1 MRNTDESGNATALKA
16 ITLLVVVAL
25 LPAARL
31 LAQPPAPPPDDAPNA
46 AFPQLVPGPG
56 RTSTKWIIPPGLTL
70 DARDR
75 VQTFITIQGELD
87 QTPPEKINWLQTL
100 PELQAV
106 LASNSDTL
114 ISPMKF
120 LRPGGGFAGS
130 LIDRPRISLKQ
141 AATELIVNLPD
152 AGKQVWRQL
161 YSDTAAAQLRLATKN
176 RDARAIADVASRF
189 VETPAGWQAASL
201 LGARHLDVSQPAMAI
216 HYFERL
222 RQSPE
227 ARRNHEPQLSM
238 AIAAAWVLLEREDQA
253 GLAIAE
259 LRTWLTETF
268 PGDASNA
275 GSSSQ
280 AAAIQEVRST
290 ATRELLASL
299 RRAVPDNLPG
309 GEEIT
314 DWRQPAGSVS
324 NRHSVAPVAATGD
337 VQWRTITDGFSERPT
352 PADRTP
358 FATPWADYD
367 EEPYPQT
374 PAQMAGMVELA
385 LEYLDRVDVEESQVS
400 LPVGQP
406 LIVGDRVVMRTLD
419 RVRAVDVATGSL
431 LWESFQQDSAFA
443 EQFNL
448 AGAKKAL
455 NFPRSDIRCPV
466 NQAQEA
472 LLLARTRLDRT
483 TSTLSSDGER
493 VYFVSG
499 GGVASRATR
508 LGMARL
514 REVIPKSS
522 NTLRAV
528 DLATG
533 RLAWEVG
540 GASDT
545 PRLPGAG
552 RFFFG
557 PPACLDDGLY
567 VMAEDDGQ
575 AILLRLDPTTGAT
588 TWQQELG
595 QVISPAVNEAARR
608 ITAEAPVA
616 VDGLLVCTTS
626 SGQVFAVAPQEQRI
640 VWASTYSS
648 DVQPPRRYP
657 VSMRV
662 NAPVMNTDLQDD
674 PHRWRETLAVASG
687 GRLILAAIDSPVLT
701 CLDTVNGEVLWKE
714 QRKDSL
720 FVAAVFDEHVVLVGQ
735 YGVRS
740 LDLLSGETQWSL
752 EFESRVPAGRGV
764 RSQDLYHLPISIR
777 VSPKSKIA
785 GKDAGPSS
793 QEVNDEAQRPR
804 VASLRGAILSLDL
817 RTGRVLAESALPGG
831 QRAGNLAAADGR
843 IVSQTFN
850 SVFGLESISEL
861 QTRLVEI
868 VDRQPAAPATLLA
881 RARLRLHNGDRA
893 GMEDLLQAL
902 NALAKSAP
910 SEDRALK
917 EAARLQRDAEILLV
931 GQILESQK
939 QGEVVDQKLFEL
951 LAEITL
957 DADTQLT
964 MERVKTD
971 SLLREGQFGAAFE
984 QLLVLAANARESLE
998 EDGVQPTIVDEGVT
1012 QPLDRWIASRLAT
1025 VYRSAT
1031 LAEDSASHIAQIEE
1045 KIAGRLNVARQAPP
1059 EGRDAALQNWLNLL
1073 SWHVSAKDVRLELA
1087 ASQPSEKLQVA
1098 ERLLAPL
1105 IASESPTS
1113 VAQGQTALV
1122 DAYVRTGRVSA
1133 LYSARRRLE
1142 PIIRQHR
1149 ITDDTPLLNGNSLAD
1164 LRKKWSASDAVKSAQ
1179 AAIEWPETAPKEM
1192 LTEVE
1197 PPEEALPARVL
1208 VERLGKASE
1217 VFDGWIM
1224 EMSVEGLTAID
1235 ADGRR
1240 QWTVPPGDIPG
1251 FPNLGRQQFRA
1262 VWLTGGSLFAIVIN
1276 SDMAVFDASVSPPK
1290 QLWKQSLIANDPA
1303 LLPSGQRSYEFGMLV
1318 STYRLRS
1325 GSRVLGAVDVMTPT
1339 TLVWRLNNR
1348 LHVVDARS
1356 GDLLWERPAPS
1367 GEGFVFGDD
1376 RLLVLVEKAPG
1387 QSRVFETATGR
1398 LLSTFDLPNRTFLVS
1413 VTGSSAVFISPTEDR
1428 LEFFGLDVLT
1438 GQRRWEYSTEPSV
1451 PSLPFESWLVTVR
1464 REGQLQV
1471 RDLAD
1476 GALLADLKT
1485 QPFDKPAGELHFH
1498 ATPHGFVMFTRQ
1510 ATNRFRFGVSRLN
1523 TASREQSPVGG
1534 YACGVDL
1541 RKTEIAWEGQVPP
1554 NFLLKPQPRN
1564 LPVVLL
1570 ASSHTLTDDGARMTN
1585 PRHELTAI
1593 DTRTG
1598 KPVTQ
1603 FTTDQRFLNA
1613 DARRV
1618 TTDGQPDSQVEI
1630 MITGSEQ
1637 PVTIS
1642 LDYR

>member
-1 MRNTDESGNATALKA
+1 ML
-16 ITLLVVVAL
+16 IVVAL

-31 LAQPPAPPPDDAPNA
+31 LAQPAAPPPDDAPNA

-56 RTSTKWIIPPGLTL
+56 RASTKWTIPPGLTL

-87 QTPPEKINWLQTL
+87 QRQSEKINWLQTL

-106 LASNSDTL
+106 LASDSDTL
-114 ISPMKF
+114 ISPMKL
-120 LRPGGGFAGS
+120 LRPGGGFPGG
-130 LIDRPRISLKQ
+130 LINRPRISLKQ
-141 AATELIVNLPD
+141 AATELIASLP
-152 AGKQVWRQL
+152 APGKQVWRQL
-161 YSDTAAAQLRLATKN
+161 YSDTAAAQLRLAAES
-176 RDARAIADVASRF
+176 RDVSAMAAVASRF
-189 VETPAGWQAASL
+189 VETPAGWRAAAL
-201 LGARHLDVSQPAMAI
+201 LGARHLDINQPAMAI

-222 RQSPE
+222 RQSSE
-227 ARRNHEPQLSM
+227 ARRDHEPQLSL

-268 PGDASNA
+268 PGEASNA

-290 ATRELLASL
+290 TTRELLTGL
-299 RRAVPDNLPG
+299 RSSVPNKQPG

-314 DWRQPAGSVS
+314 DWRQPAGTVS
-324 NRHSVAPVAATGD
+324 NRHSVAPVAVTGRI
-337 VQWRTITDGFSERPT
+337 QWRTITDGFSERPT
-352 PADRTP
+352 PADRIP

-406 LIVGDRVVMRTLD
+406 LIVGDRAVMRTLD
-419 RVRAVDVATGSL
+419 RVRAVDVVTGSL

-448 AGAKKAL
+448 PGAKKAL

-499 GGVASRATR
+499 GGVASRATN

-514 REVIPKSS
+514 REVIPKGS

-552 RFFFG
+552 RFFLG

-567 VMAEDDGQ
+567 VTAEDDGQ

-595 QVISPAVNEAARR
+595 QVISPAVNEAVRR
-608 ITAEAPVA
+608 ITAEAPVV

-640 VWASTYSS
+640 VWANTYSS
-648 DVQPPRRYP
+648 DVQPPRRHP
-657 VSMRV
+657 VTMRA
-662 NAPVMNTDLQDD
+662 NAPAMNTALQDD

-701 CLDTVNGEVLWKE
+701 CMDTVNGEVLWKE

-752 EFESRVPAGRGV
+752 EFEKRVPAGRGV
-764 RSQDLYHLPISIR
+764 RSRNLYHLPISNH
-777 VSPKSKIA
+777 VSPKSKTA

-793 QEVNDEAQRPR
+793 PEKINAEALRPP

-817 RTGRVLAESALPGG
+817 RTGRVLAESPLPDG

-850 SVFGLESISEL
+850 SVIGLESISDL
-861 QTRLVEI
+861 RTRLAES
-868 VDRQPAAPATLLA
+868 VDRQPDAPATLLA
-881 RARLRLHNGDRA
+881 RARLRIHNGDRA
-893 GMEDLLQAL
+893 GIDDLLQAL
-902 NALAKSAP
+902 NALAT
-910 SEDRALK
+910 SEPPEGQARE
-917 EAARLQRDAEILLV
+917 EAARLQRDAETLLV

-939 QGEVVDQKLFEL
+939 HGEVVDQKLFDL
-951 LAEITL
+951 LDAITL

-984 QLLVLAANARESLE
+984 QLLVLATNARESQG
-998 EDGVQPTIVDEGVT
+998 EDGVQPIIVDDGVT
-1012 QPLDRWIASRLAT
+1012 QLLDRWIAGRLAM
-1025 VYRSAT
+1025 VYR
-1031 LAEDSASHIAQIEE
+1031 LAALAGDSASHIARIEKE
-1045 KIAGRLNVARQAPP
+1045 IARRLNDAQQAPP
-1059 EGRDAALQNWLNLL
+1059 AKRDLEIQDWLNLL
-1073 SWHVSAKDVRLELA
+1073 SWHSTSKDVRLELA
-1087 ASQPSEKLQVA
+1087 ASQTPEKLQVV
-1098 ERLLAPL
+1098 ERLVAPL
-1105 IASESPTS
+1105 VASESPTS
-1113 VAQGQTALV
+1113 VAQGQAALI
-1122 DAYVRTGRVSA
+1122 DAYARAGRASA

-1142 PIIRQHR
+1142 AIARQHE
-1149 ITDDTPLLNGNSLAD
+1149 IAADTLLLNGTSLAD
-1164 LRKKWSASDAVKSAQ
+1164 LRKRWSASDAVQSSLAE
-1179 AAIEWPETAPKEM
+1179 IEWPDSPPKET
-1192 LTEVE
+1192 LTEVD
-1197 PPEEALPARVL
+1197 PPEEPLPARVL

-1217 VFDGWIM
+1217 VFDGWVM

-1235 ADGRR
+1235 AAGRR
-1240 QWTVPPGDIPG
+1240 QWTVPAEGIPG
-1251 FPNLGRQQFRA
+1251 FPNLGRQRFRA
-1262 VWLTGGSLFAIVIN
+1262 VWLAGGSLFAIVIN

-1290 QLWKQSLIANDPA
+1290 QLWKQSLISNDPA
-1303 LLPSGQRSYEFGMLV
+1303 LLPFGQRSYEFGMFV
-1318 STYRLRS
+1318 STYRLHT
-1325 GSRVLGAVDVMTPT
+1325 GSRVLGAVDLMTPT

-1376 RLLVLVEKAPG
+1376 RLLALVEKAPG
-1387 QSRVFETATGR
+1387 QSRVYETGTGR
-1398 LLSTFDLPNRTFLVS
+1398 LISTFDLPDRTFLLS
-1413 VTGSSAVFISPTEDR
+1413 VTDSSAVFVSPTEER
-1428 LEFFGLDVLT
+1428 LEFFCLNVLT
-1438 GQRRWEYSTEPSV
+1438 GQRRWEYATERSV
-1451 PSLPFESWLVTVR
+1451 VSLPFESWLITVR

-1471 RDLAD
+1471 RDVAD
-1476 GALLADLKT
+1476 GAVLADLKI

-1498 ATPHGFVMFTRQ
+1498 ATPTGFVMFTRQ

-1523 TASREQSPVGG
+1523 TASSEQSPVGG

-1541 RKTEIAWEGQVPP
+1541 RKPEIGWEGQVPP

-1585 PRHELTAI
+1585 PRYELTAI

-1603 FTTDQRFLNA
+1603 FTTDKRFLNA
-1613 DARRV
+1613 DTRRV

-1630 MITGSEQ
+1630 MVTGSEQ